1 MSAGRRVVITGLGA
15 VTPCGNTVPAMWEA
29 LLAGRSGVGPITRF
43 DASGLAIRIAGE
55 VRGFSLDPAVDP
67 REARRMPLY
76 VRYALNAVLEAVRDA
91 HLDMAREDPEQVG
104 VVFGSGAGG
113 LDLIFDNHDVLRERG
128 PRRVSPTLIANMIPD
143 AASGYIAIQL
153 GAQGP
158 NMAVVA
164 ACSTGG
170 HNVGEAYELIRRGDA
185 AVVIAGG
192 SEAPIYPTIVA
203 SFSNMRGLAEDNL
216 NPERACK
223 PFDARRDGFILSE
236 GAGALVLESLDHALA
251 RGAPI
256 VAEIVGYGNS
266 CDASDMIAADE
277 QGRGAAR
284 AMAMALRKSGLPPE
298 AVDYINAH
306 GTGTPLNDLAETRAI
321 KSVFGD
327 HAYRLAVSSTKSM
340 LGHMMGAAGAVEALI
355 CALVV
360 RDGRIPPTINLE
372 EPDPDCDLDYVPNM
386 ARTADVRVALS
397 NSIGLGGHN
406 SALIVRRFEG

>member
-1 MSAGRRVVITGLGA
+1 MLLVLPFGSLAR
-15 VTPCGNTVPAMWEA
+15 CG
-29 LLAGRSGVGPITRF
+29 
-43 DASGLAIRIAGE
+43 
-55 VRGFSLDPAVDP
+55 GFSLDPAVDP
-67 REARRMPLY
+67 REARRMPLN
-76 VRYALNAVLEAVRDA
+76 VRYALNAALEAVHDA
-91 HLDMAREDPEQVG
+91 RLDMTREDPEQVG

-170 HNVGEAYELIRRGDA
+170 HNIGEAYELIRRGDA

-192 SEAPIYPTIVA
+192 SEAPIHPTIVA

-216 NPERACK
+216 HPERACK

-236 GAGALVLESLDHALA
+236 GAGALVLESLEHALA

-256 VAEIVGYGNS
+256 IAEIVGYGNS
-266 CDASDMIAADE
+266 CDAGDMIAADD

-284 AMAMALRKSGLPPE
+284 AMTMALRKSGLPPD

-355 CALVV
+355 CALAI
-360 RDGRIPPTINLE
+360 RDGRLPPTINLE
-372 EPDPDCDLDYVPNM
+372 EPDPDCDLDYVPNV
-386 ARTADVRVALS
+386 ARAANVRVALS

-406 SALIVRRFEG
+406 SALLMRRFEG

>member
-1 MSAGRRVVITGLGA
+1 MSTAQRVVITGLGA
-15 VTPCGNTVPAMWEA
+15 VTPCGVSVPSMWEA
-29 LLAGRSGVGPITRF
+29 LLAGRSGIGPITRF
-43 DASGLAIRIAGE
+43 DASGFAIRIAGE

-67 REARRMPLY
+67 REARRMPLN
-76 VRYALNAVLEAVRDA
+76 VRYALNAALEAVHDA
-91 HLDMAREDPEQVG
+91 RLDMTREDPEQVG

-192 SEAPIYPTIVA
+192 SEAPIHPTIVA

-236 GAGALVLESLDHALA
+236 GAGALVLESLEHALA

-256 VAEIVGYGNS
+256 IAEIVGYGNS
-266 CDASDMIAADE
+266 CDAGDMIAADD

-284 AMAMALRKSGLPPE
+284 AMAMALRKSGLPPD

-355 CALVV
+355 CALVI
-360 RDGRIPPTINLE
+360 RDGRLPPTINLE
-372 EPDPDCDLDYVPNM
+372 EPDPDCDLDYVPNV
-386 ARTADVRVALS
+386 ARAANVRVALS

-406 SALIVRRFEG
+406 SALLMRRFEG